1 MWLVQI
7 MPHEHGTL
15 YHNRFRTRLLFLSSD
30 GNWRLCCSS
39 RLFRLTNNMSRA
51 VYQRRTVTC
60 LATLTEFDCTVV
72 LQQKCDNA
80 TLIIFISTTTTT
92 IICVLLLL
100 PSYSDNLHD
109 NYASWCVCLVIC
121 LYLEI
126 KTRVGFSTNG
136 RIFLKR
142 IHFFLPLN
150 VSNHFLHLLHRR
162 LIDRNVYWPTLK

>member
-1 MWLVQI
+1 M
-7 MPHEHGTL
+7 L
-15 YHNRFRTRLLFLSSD
+15 YIKLFIEREKIQVNLRRSVPLTHRR
-30 GNWRLCCSS
+30 NFFTTWYYCSS

-80 TLIIFISTTTTT
+80 TLIIFISTATTT

-109 NYASWCVCLVIC
+109 NYVSWCVCLVIC

-162 LIDRNVYWPTLK
+162 LIDRNVY